1 MRKTQKGTPT
11 LPNRDHLERA
21 HFALQASVFLQ
32 ELGASSSSSS
42 PSSNHSPLVFLL
54 YPLHSPPTTLGQHTP
69 TKLAYTPVPPP
80 VLIAPLGAA
89 PKNSQLVV

>member
-32 ELGASSSSSS
+32 ELGASSSSPIPTSKGKERAGPA
-42 PSSNHSPLVFLL
+42 PSNADFARLAQNQMRAFRRWTVHNLV
-54 YPLHSPPTTLGQHTP
+54 
-69 TKLAYTPVPPP
+69 KL
-80 VLIAPLGAA
+80 
-89 PKNSQLVV
+89 